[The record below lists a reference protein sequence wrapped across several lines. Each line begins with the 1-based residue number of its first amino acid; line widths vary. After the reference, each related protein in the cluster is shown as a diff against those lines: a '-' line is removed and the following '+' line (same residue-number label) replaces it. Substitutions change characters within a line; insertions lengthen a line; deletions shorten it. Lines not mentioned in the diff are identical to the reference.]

1 MLADLDIKSTLYL
14 PKHDEVISV
23 LFVNDDVNISMLD
36 HFIQKYEKSKN
47 AMYFFFLSF
56 RQILNEKDKI
66 YITFDRLDL
75 TNELKNEKVILANIV
90 AKEYY
95 QLQGDNTN
103 HVITLIPENR
113 HYESIDPY
121 KFMGYKEFSD
131 WDKYLNNA
139 QEYNWLKYEGF
150 AVSF

>member
-1 MLADLDIKSTLYL
+1 MADLDIKSTLYL
-14 PKHDEVISV
+14 PKHDEVISA

-36 HFIQKYEKSKN
+36 YVIQKYEKSKI

-56 RQILNEKDKI
+56 RQILHEKDKI

-75 TNELKNEKVILANIV
+75 TNELKDEKVILANIV

-95 QLQGDNTN
+95 KLQGDNTN

-131 WDKYLNNA
+131 WDKYLKNA
-139 QEYNWLKYEGF
+139 QEYNWLKYKGF